1 MYLEAHISNEPELQ
15 MNAACQVWFYEA
27 WREGNHINNHRQ
39 LQSPEAPQT
48 KAPAWVQSLE
58 EIHLQI
64 PWQTESWNTHQ
75 LILNVQY
82 R

>member
-1 MYLEAHISNEPELQ
+1 MYLKAHISNQPELQ

-58 EIHLQI
+58 ESRKYICKYRGKQKAEIH
-64 PWQTESWNTHQ
+64 TS
-75 LILNVQY
+75 
-82 R
+82 